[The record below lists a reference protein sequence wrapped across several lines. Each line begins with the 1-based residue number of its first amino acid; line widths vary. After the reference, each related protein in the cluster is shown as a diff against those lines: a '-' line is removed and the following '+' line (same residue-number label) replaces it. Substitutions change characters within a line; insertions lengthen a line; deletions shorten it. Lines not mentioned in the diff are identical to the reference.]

1 MPLTSSAAELG
12 PTPHKAVSAHL
23 CPAALGSAR
32 PPLRSATRTLRARAH
47 EHSRART
54 GGRRTKRLR
63 AGKRNRRQAPHALRT
78 GSVEGTK
85 EAQPQLAHT
94 VEARAVPCRAALK
107 PSHRRTASPPLHYSH
122 RAAADVLRSSSG
134 GSDGASGGSA
144 RAVTR
149 RDPRSGLK
157 ISSRGFSVARSL
169 GWRKKQA

>member
-1 MPLTSSAAELG
+1 MPLTSSAAEPG

-23 CPAALGSAR
+23 CPAALGPSR
-32 PPLRSATRTLRARAH
+32 PPLRSATRTLRARVH

-54 GGRRTKRLR
+54 DGRRTKRLR
-63 AGKRNRRQAPHALRT
+63 AGKRNGRQAPHALRT

-94 VEARAVPCRAALK
+94 VEARAVPCRAK
-107 PSHRRTASPPLHYSH
+107 PSYRRTASPPLHYSH

-134 GSDGASGGSA
+134 GSDGASCGSA

>member
-32 PPLRSATRTLRARAH
+32 PPLRSATRTLRARVH
-47 EHSRART
+47 EHSRARARRGQRGCGLENET
-54 GGRRTKRLR
+54 GDKRRTRYGQEVSRGRRRHSRSWRTPLR
-63 AGKRNRRQAPHALRT
+63 R
-78 GSVEGTK
+78 
-85 EAQPQLAHT
+85 
-94 VEARAVPCRAALK
+94 VPCRAALK